1 MLFNLPVLTKKVTS
15 APVFRT
21 LDKLYEFSLSGF
33 PGFDTATELS
43 RPYIDGQGTMRQR
56 ANSLIR
62 WQNVKSGSSGFIT
75 GLGGFMTLPLAI
87 PVNLASV
94 LFIQIRMILAIA
106 HMGGHDLRDDRVKSL
121 VYACLAG
128 NVAKDILQ
136 EAGIVLGTKLTA
148 SLIGRI
154 SEQTLLSINKKI
166 GIQLLAKTSGRGT
179 INLGKAVPL
188 MGGVIGG
195 TFDVAMTNI
204 IGNVARDVFIA
215 RIVENK
221 NLIIK
226 SNS

>member
-1 MLFNLPVLTKKVTS
+1 MLTNILSLSKRIPA
-15 APVFRT
+15 APVFGT
-21 LDKLYEFSLSGF
+21 LDKLYDFSLSGF
-33 PGFDTATELS
+33 PGFENATELS
-43 RPYIDGQGTMRQR
+43 QTYLVRPGTLRQK

-62 WQNVKSGSSGFIT
+62 WQNVKSGSSGFVT

-87 PVNLASV
+87 PANLASV

-136 EAGIVLGTKLTA
+136 ESGIILGTKLTA
-148 SLIGRI
+148 NLIGRI
-154 SEQTLLSINKKI
+154 SEQTLMSINKKV
-166 GIQLLAKTSGRGT
+166 GFQLLAKTTGRGT
-179 INLGKAVPL
+179 INLGKAIPL

-204 IGNVARDVFIA
+204 IGNVARDVFL
-215 RIVENK
+215 EC
-221 NLIIK
+221 
-226 SNS
+226 

>member
-1 MLFNLPVLTKKVTS
+1 MITKINSLNKSIT
-15 APVFRT
+15 ATPILRT
-21 LDKLYEFSLSGF
+21 LDKLYDFSLIGF
-33 PGFDTATELS
+33 PGFETAADLS
-43 RPYIDGQGTMRQR
+43 LSYLERPGTMRQK

-62 WQNVKSGSSGFIT
+62 WQNVKSGSSGFVT

-87 PVNLASV
+87 PANLASV

-136 EAGIVLGTKLTA
+136 EAGILLGTKLTA
-148 SLIGRI
+148 NMIARI
-154 SEQTLLSINKKI
+154 SEQTLLSINKKV
-166 GIQLLAKTSGRGT
+166 GFQLLAKTSGRGT
-179 INLGKAVPL
+179 INLGKAIPL

-204 IGNVARDVFIA
+204 IGNVARDVFI
-215 RIVENK
+215 EG
-221 NLIIK
+221 
-226 SNS
+226 

>member
-1 MLFNLPVLTKKVTS
+1 MLTNILSLSKRIPA
-15 APVFRT
+15 APVFGT
-21 LDKLYEFSLSGF
+21 LDKLYDFSLSGF
-33 PGFDTATELS
+33 PGFENATELS
-43 RPYIDGQGTMRQR
+43 QTYLVRPGTLRQK

-62 WQNVKSGSSGFIT
+62 WQNVKSGSSGFVT

-136 EAGIVLGTKLTA
+136 ESGIILGTKLTA
-148 SLIGRI
+148 NIIGRI
-154 SEQTLLSINKKI
+154 SEQTLMSINKKV
-166 GIQLLAKTSGRGT
+166 GFQLLAKTTGRGT
-179 INLGKAVPL
+179 INLGKAIPL

-204 IGNVARDVFIA
+204 IGNVARDVFLECCPS
-215 RIVENK
+215 RT
-221 NLIIK
+221 
-226 SNS
+226 SG